1 MESRLAASTPR
12 GGSCL
17 SSGLQAKKV
26 GEIHEDDLESEV

>member
-1 MESRLAASTPR
+1 MESSTPR